1 MRGARQ
7 LQSGLFYGIIDLK
20 EGASMTDKI
29 YSIDEIK
36 KIISPIASR
45 YGVER
50 VFLFGSYARGEAT
63 EESDLD
69 FRIDKGALRGLFQLG
84 GLYSD
89 LEERFDKK
97 LDLLTTGSLEQK
109 FLDRIASE
117 EILVYG
123 H

>member
-1 MRGARQ
+1 
-7 LQSGLFYGIIDLK
+7 
-20 EGASMTDKI
+20 MTDKI

-63 EESDLD
+63 GESDLD

-89 LEERFDKK
+89 LEEKFDKK